1 MIGVDRGQQQR
12 VIDLCAGL
20 VWLHDAGIVDEHVHI
35 GVLGDQLVG
44 GAVDAGRI
52 ADVQFDRRQTWI
64 GLDHGIEMAA
74 ATARDDQLVAALV
87 QCLGERAADAGAS
100 ASDEDGVACENPAS
114 MALRAALA

>member
-35 GVLGDQLVG
+35 GVLG
-44 GAVDAGRI
+44 
-52 ADVQFDRRQTWI
+52 
-64 GLDHGIEMAA
+64 
-74 ATARDDQLVAALV
+74 DQLVAALV